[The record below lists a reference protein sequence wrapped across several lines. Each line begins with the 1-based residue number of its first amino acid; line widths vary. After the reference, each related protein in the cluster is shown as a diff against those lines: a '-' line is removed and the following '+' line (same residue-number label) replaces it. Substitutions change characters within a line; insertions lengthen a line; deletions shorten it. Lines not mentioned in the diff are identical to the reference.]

1 MRIIGRL
8 PDPQL
13 QISVFE
19 NDGRFIVQFEHGG
32 LTQQYR
38 FRKAEG
44 LTHLGHVEAMVG
56 TDFRNAV
63 RETFAAMRL
72 THGEA
77 LRTRDRAQTTDGSTD
92 GPASTDDLPTII

>member
-38 FRKAEG
+38 FRKGDG
-44 LTHLGHVEAMVG
+44 LNHLGHIEAMVG
-56 TDFRNAV
+56 TDFRNGV
-63 RETFAAMRL
+63 RETFGAMRT
-72 THGEA
+72 THTTA
-77 LRTRDRAQTTDGSTD
+77 LRTRDRARTGDDANDGT
-92 GPASTDDLPTII
+92 PDDLPTII